1 MTASPANLDLNSKH
15 LIVVHFEY
23 LMNKIMVRKEL
34 PTSSK
39 AAASLKP

>member
-1 MTASPANLDLNSKH
+1 MHGNLADLNSK
-15 LIVVHFEY
+15 LRNVVRFEY

-34 PTSSK
+34 LTLK